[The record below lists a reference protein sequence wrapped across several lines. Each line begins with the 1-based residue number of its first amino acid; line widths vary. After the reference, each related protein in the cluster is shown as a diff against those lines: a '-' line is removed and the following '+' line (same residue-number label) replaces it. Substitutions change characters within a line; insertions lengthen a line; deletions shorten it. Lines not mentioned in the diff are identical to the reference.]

1 MKKITDKEVER
12 ICNMIREYIHDN
24 EKIVIGVSGGIDSD
38 VVARLCAKAVSAERI
53 HLFLAIQEGM
63 PQKRIHTVR
72 ELADELKCRLSLI
85 DLSEMNTEL
94 IEKIHEADP

>member
-38 VVARLCAKAVSAERI
+38 VVARLCAKAE
-53 HLFLAIQEGM
+53 
-63 PQKRIHTVR
+63 T
-72 ELADELKCRLSLI
+72 
-85 DLSEMNTEL
+85 
-94 IEKIHEADP
+94 IEESCLLT